1 MKNAVNEYKSV
12 NLCYP
17 ISYRRQIVLL
27 YFNEELLLSPE
38 TIDKGELSKVA
49 GRYGKTVEGA
59 PLKRTGLENST
70 K

>member
-1 MKNAVNEYKSV
+1 MKNTVSEHKSF
-12 NLCYP
+12 NLCDP
-17 ISYRRQIVLL
+17 ISYHRQIVLL

-38 TIDKGELSKVA
+38 TIDKGELSKIA